1 MAMDQRKLGNLA
13 LIAVAVAWGTMIPVI
28 SYLAQ
33 TWDPFFLGAVRY
45 VCGVP
50 VLFAALWLAE
60 GFARPA
66 VRPAVWRALL
76 PGWLGLGGFAFI
88 FTIGV
93 AHANPVI
100 AAVLGAAN
108 PVIAAVV
115 GGVIFRIPFDR
126 RLTPAVVLAVVG
138 CALATIDWSGG
149 SLSLELRGG
158 EPLVL
163 IASGLWA
170 WYSIAIHRWL
180 GGWSQLRKAANTM
193 AHGAVPLIVGYFLA
207 RELGWAQASPA
218 MPTGW
223 DLGIFVW
230 IIAGV
235 VVIGL
240 LLWNF
245 GVAKTNLVIA
255 SLYTNLV
262 PVVAIALLAIGG
274 AAPTLAQIAGGA
286 LVIGGVAWSEWRLL
300 RARAAAERSLTA
312 APDRT
317 VD

>member
-1 MAMDQRKLGNLA
+1 
-13 LIAVAVAWGTMIPVI
+13 MIQVI
-28 SYLAQ
+28 SHLAK
-33 TWDPFFLGAVRY
+33 TWDPVFLGAVRY
-45 VCGVP
+45 VGGVP
-50 VLFAALWLAE
+50 LLYAALWLTE
-60 GFARPA
+60 GLARPA
-66 VRPAVWRALL
+66 VRPAVWRALV

-93 AHANPVI
+93 AHSNPVI

-115 GGVIFRIPFDR
+115 GGLIFRIPFDR
-126 RLTPAVVLAVVG
+126 RLTPAVILAILG
-138 CALATIDWSGG
+138 CALASIDWSN
-149 SLSLELRGG
+149 LSLELRGG

-163 IASGLWA
+163 VASSLWA

-193 AHGAVPLIVGYFLA
+193 AHGAVPLILGYFLA
-207 RELGWAQASPA
+207 REVGWAQPVPA
-218 MPTGW
+218 MPTGL
-223 DLGIFVW
+223 DLGIFIW
-230 IIAGV
+230 MIAGS

-245 GVAKTNLVIA
+245 GVAKTSLVIA

-274 AAPTLAQIAGGA
+274 TAPTVAQIAGGA

-300 RARAAAERSLTA
+300 RGRAVGERSPAAE
-312 APDRT
+312 D
-317 VD
+317 

>member
-1 MAMDQRKLGNLA
+1 MPMDQRKLGNLA
-13 LIAVAVAWGTMIPVI
+13 LVAVAFAWGTMIPVI
-28 SYLAQ
+28 SHLAQ

-50 VLFAALWLAE
+50 LLYAALWLAE

-66 VRPAVWRALL
+66 VRPAVWRALV
-76 PGWLGLGGFAFI
+76 PGWFGLGGFAFI
-88 FTIGV
+88 YTIGV

-126 RLTPAVVLAVVG
+126 RLAPAVILAVIG
-138 CALATIDWSGG
+138 CALASIDWS

-163 IASGLWA
+163 IASALWA

-193 AHGAVPLIVGYFLA
+193 AHGAVPLIVGYLLA
-207 RELGWAQASPA
+207 RALGWAQPSPA
-218 MPTGW
+218 IPAGW
-223 DLGIFVW
+223 DVGIFIW
-230 IIAGV
+230 MIAGS

-245 GVAKTNLVIA
+245 GVAKTNLVVA

-262 PVVAIALLAIGG
+262 PVVAIALLAVGG
-274 AAPTLAQIAGGA
+274 EAPTLAQIAGGV

-300 RARAAAERSLTA
+300 RARAAADRSLA
-312 APDRT
+312 APD
-317 VD
+317 

>member
-1 MAMDQRKLGNLA
+1 MDQRKLGNAA
-13 LIAVAVAWGTMIPVI
+13 LVAVAFAWGTMIPVI
-28 SYLAQ
+28 SHLAQ

-50 VLFAALWLAE
+50 LLYAALWLAE

-66 VRPAVWRALL
+66 VRPAVWRALI
-76 PGWLGLGGFAFI
+76 PGWFGLGGFAFI
-88 FTIGV
+88 YTIGV
-93 AHANPVI
+93 AHSNPVI

-108 PVIAAVV
+108 PVIAALI
-115 GGVIFRIPFDR
+115 GGVVFRIPFDR
-126 RLTPAVVLAVVG
+126 RLTPAVVLAVAG
-138 CALATIDWSGG
+138 CALASIDWSGG
-149 SLSLELRGG
+149 DFSLELRGG

-163 IASGLWA
+163 VASSLWA

-207 RELGWAQASPA
+207 RALGWAQALPTMPA
-218 MPTGW
+218 GW
-223 DLGIFVW
+223 DFGIFIW
-230 IIAGV
+230 MIAGS

-274 AAPTLAQIAGGA
+274 APPTLAQIAGGA

-300 RARAAAERSLTA
+300 RARAAADRSLA

>member
-1 MAMDQRKLGNLA
+1 MATDQRKLGNLA
-13 LIAVAVAWGTMIPVI
+13 LVAVAFAWGTMIPVI
-28 SYLAQ
+28 AHLAQ

-45 VCGVP
+45 VGGVP
-50 VLFAALWLAE
+50 LLYAALWLAE
-60 GFARPA
+60 GFGRPA
-66 VRPAVWRALL
+66 VRPAVWRALV
-76 PGWLGLGGFAFI
+76 PGWFGLGAFAFVY
-88 FTIGV
+88 TIGV
-93 AHANPVI
+93 AHSNPVI
-100 AAVLGAAN
+100 AAVLSAAN

-126 RLTPAVVLAVVG
+126 RLTPAVILAVVG
-138 CALATIDWSGG
+138 CVLASVNWSKGD
-149 SLSLELRGG
+149 LSLELRGG
-158 EPLVL
+158 EILVL
-163 IASGLWA
+163 IASSLWA

-207 RELGWAQASPA
+207 RELGWAQAAPA
-218 MPTGW
+218 MPRGW

-230 IIAGV
+230 MIAGS

-245 GVAKTNLVIA
+245 GVAKTSLVIA

-262 PVVAIALLAIGG
+262 PVVAIALLAAGG
-274 AAPTLAQIAGGA
+274 TAPTLAQIAGGA

-300 RARAAAERSLTA
+300 RDRAAADRSLA
-312 APDRT
+312 APD
-317 VD
+317 

>member
-13 LIAVAVAWGTMIPVI
+13 LIAVAFAWGTMIPVI
-28 SYLAQ
+28 SHLAR

-45 VCGVP
+45 VSGVP
-50 VLFAALWLAE
+50 LLYAALWLAE
-60 GFARPA
+60 GFARPV
-66 VRPAVWRALL
+66 VRPAVWRALV

-88 FTIGV
+88 YTIGI
-93 AHANPVI
+93 AHSNPVI

-108 PVIAAVV
+108 PVIAAAI
-115 GGVIFRIPFDR
+115 GGAIFRIPFDR
-126 RLTPAVVLAVVG
+126 RLTPAVVLAVAG
-138 CALATIDWSGG
+138 CALASIDWSGG
-149 SLSLELRGG
+149 NVSLELRGG

-163 IASGLWA
+163 VAASLWA

-193 AHGAVPLIVGYFLA
+193 AHAAVPLIVGYFLA
-207 RELGWAQASPA
+207 RELGWAQSAPA
-218 MPTGW
+218 MPMGW
-223 DLGIFVW
+223 DFGIFAW
-230 IIAGV
+230 MIAGA

-274 AAPTLAQIAGGA
+274 AAPTLAQIAGGV

-300 RARAAAERSLTA
+300 RGRAAAERSLTA
-312 APDRT
+312 PDRAI
-317 VD
+317 D

>member
-1 MAMDQRKLGNLA
+1 MDQRKLGNLA
-13 LIAVAVAWGTMIPVI
+13 LIAVACAWGTMIPVI
-28 SYLAQ
+28 SYLSQ

-45 VCGVP
+45 VGGVP
-50 VLFAALWLAE
+50 LLYAALWLTE

-66 VRPAVWRALL
+66 VRPAVWRALV
-76 PGWLGLGGFAFI
+76 PGWVGLAGFAFI

-93 AHANPVI
+93 AHSNPVI

-108 PVIAAVV
+108 PVIAAVI
-115 GGVIFRIPFDR
+115 GGVFFRIPFDR
-126 RLTPAVVLAVVG
+126 RLTPAVILAVVG
-138 CALATIDWSGG
+138 CALASIDWSNF
-149 SLSLELRGG
+149 SLELRGG

-163 IASGLWA
+163 IASSMWA
-170 WYSIAIHRWL
+170 WYSIAVHRWL
-180 GGWSQLRKAANTM
+180 DGWSQLRKAANTM
-193 AHGAVPLIVGYFLA
+193 AHGAVPLAIGYFLA
-207 RELGWAQASPA
+207 RELGWAQAVPA

-223 DLGIFVW
+223 DLGIFLWV
-230 IIAGV
+230 IGGV
-235 VVIGL
+235 VVVGL

-245 GVAKTNLVIA
+245 GVAKTDLVVA

-262 PVVAIALLAIGG
+262 PVIAIILLTIGG

-300 RARAAAERSLTA
+300 RARAAAHRALT

>member
-1 MAMDQRKLGNLA
+1 
-13 LIAVAVAWGTMIPVI
+13 
-28 SYLAQ
+28 
-33 TWDPFFLGAVRY
+33 
-45 VCGVP
+45 VP
-50 VLFAALWLAE
+50 LLYAALWLAE

-66 VRPAVWRALL
+66 ARPAMWRALV
-76 PGWLGLGGFAFI
+76 PGWFGLGGFAFI
-88 FTIGV
+88 YTIGV
-93 AHANPVI
+93 AHSNPVI

-108 PVIAAVV
+108 PVIAAMV

-126 RLTPAVVLAVVG
+126 RLAPAVVLAVIG
-138 CALATIDWSGG
+138 CALASIDWTGG
-149 SLSLELRGG
+149 GLSLELRGG

-163 IASGLWA
+163 VASSLWA

-207 RELGWAQASPA
+207 REIGWAQASPA
-218 MPTGW
+218 MPAGW
-223 DLGIFVW
+223 DFGIFVW
-230 IIAGV
+230 MIAGS

-262 PVVAIALLAIGG
+262 PVVAITLLAIGG
-274 AAPTLAQIAGGA
+274 AAPTLAQIVGGA

-300 RARAAAERSLTA
+300 RARAAAERSLA
-312 APDRT
+312 ATD
-317 VD
+317 